1 MKGIMIIQYFF
12 PLLFLILINL
22 IITIHCLSMQC
33 NINNIFH
40 ISNDNFN
47 KKIYFHKNEK
57 NIFNDSTDIINYDFC
72 YKCKKKKKKKK
83 LNQQCKKKC
92 SANEI
97 LKNIKII
104 SAEDTLNEIIY
115 NNKSISR
122 FGDGEFNLIFGRGI
136 KFQKTNKNLSK
147 RLKEV
152 LLSNEKDLL
161 IGIPDSL
168 NFEYLNNLIPR
179 TKRFWKKWIKKNK
192 FKLIFLHKKVN
203 YYSSFIS
210 RFYIIQKD
218 KSNVQKYI
226 KKLKKIWEKKDVL
239 IIEGEKS
246 RFGVDNDLFDNIK
259 SIQRILCPS
268 KNAFF
273 IYNKILKEALKTD
286 KKNLILLVLGPT
298 ASVLAYD
305 LYKAGYQVIDIGHVD
320 IEYEWFIR
328 NVTSKIIIK
337 GKYVNEV
344 KGGNKNIQ
352 NVKDKNYYNQIIAK
366 VLK

>member
-1 MKGIMIIQYFF
+1 M
-12 PLLFLILINL
+12 
-22 IITIHCLSMQC
+22 
-33 NINNIFH
+33 
-40 ISNDNFN
+40 
-47 KKIYFHKNEK
+47 
-57 NIFNDSTDIINYDFC
+57 
-72 YKCKKKKKKKK
+72 
-83 LNQQCKKKC
+83 
-92 SANEI
+92 
-97 LKNIKII
+97 
-104 SAEDTLNEIIY
+104 
-115 NNKSISR
+115 
-122 FGDGEFNLIFGRGI
+122 
-136 KFQKTNKNLSK
+136 
-147 RLKEV
+147 
-152 LLSNEKDLL
+152 SNEKDLL

-246 RFGVDNDLFDNIK
+246 RLGVGNDLFDNIK

-344 KGGNKNIQ
+344 KGGNINIQ
-352 NVKDKNYYNQIIAK
+352 DVKDKNYFNQIIAK